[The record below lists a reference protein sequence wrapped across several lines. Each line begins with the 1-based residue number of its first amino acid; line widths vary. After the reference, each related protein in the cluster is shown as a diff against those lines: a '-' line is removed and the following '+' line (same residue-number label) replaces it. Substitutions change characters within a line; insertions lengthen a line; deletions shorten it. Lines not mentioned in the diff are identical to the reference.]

1 MNLMM
6 PEDRFKIISDDYID
20 LIIQYNGNFNILK
33 QYEEYSVHSINPG
46 YAAIYLPVSQIT
58 NQLSQEFGYAGIPK
72 CYSLSSYESLV
83 ASGVT
88 RLRSVPALNL
98 RGEGVLV
105 GFVDT
110 GIDYTNPVFLKEDG
124 TTKIAAIWDQTIES
138 GPYPELRFPAYFG
151 TEYTSEQINQAL
163 NSPDPLEIVPSMDEN
178 GHGTMLAGIA
188 AGSENKRNQFEG
200 VVPDAELLVVKLKQ
214 AKRNLMDYYFIPP
227 DVPCYQETDLNW
239 GVQYLINT
247 ADKLKRPLVVCIAV
261 GTSQGPHGGY
271 GLIGSL
277 LRIVGDCPGV
287 GITIAA
293 GNEAQ
298 ARRHF
303 YSILDLTKTVTV
315 ELNVAP
321 DEYGFTMELW
331 GSPPMIYTIDILS
344 PSGEF
349 IPAIPQG
356 LFETKVV
363 RFIFDQTVLYINY
376 IMIEQDSGKQV
387 IILRFEN
394 PTRGIWRF
402 RVSGKGDIPGDFHIW
417 LPSGDFISNETFFLN
432 SDPYTT
438 ITSPGNNLLPITVTA
453 YNAATGALYPESGKG
468 FSTSNIINPDLSA
481 PGVNVVCPTLN
492 NEFTTIT
499 GTGAAAAH
507 MAGLVAMIFE
517 WGIINENYP
526 RLDTLGA
533 KKFLL
538 RGAERDSD
546 LLYPNQNWGY
556 GIVDIYNSY
565 NIFRTII

>member
-1 MNLMM
+1 MM
-6 PEDRFKIISDDYID
+6 PEDSFKITSNDYMD
-20 LIIQYNGNFNILK
+20 LIIQYNGNLNRLK
-33 QYEEYSVHSINPG
+33 QHEENSVHIINPD
-46 YAAIYLPVSQIT
+46 YAGVYLPISQVT
-58 NQLSQEFGYAGIPK
+58 PQLISDYGYSGIPQ
-72 CYSLSSYESLV
+72 CYSLQSYESLV

-88 RLRSVPALNL
+88 SLRSIPALNL

-138 GPYPELRFPAYFG
+138 GPYPELRFPAYYG
-151 TEYTSEQINQAL
+151 TEYTADQINQAL
-163 NSPDPLEIVPSMDEN
+163 NSTDPLAVVPSMDVN

-188 AGSENKRNQFEG
+188 AGSENKGNQFEG

-214 AKRNLMDYYFIPP
+214 AKKNLTDYYFIPP
-227 DVPCYQETDLNW
+227 DVICYQETDITW

-261 GTSQGPHGGY
+261 GTSQGSHSNN
-271 GLIGSL
+271 GLLPSL
-277 LRIVGDCPGV
+277 LRIVGDCPEV
-287 GITIAA
+287 GITVAA

-298 ARRHF
+298 ARRHY
-303 YSILDLTKTVTV
+303 YSILDLEKTVTV

-331 GSPPMIYTIDILS
+331 GNPPMIYTLDVLS

-349 IPAIPQG
+349 VPSIPQR

-376 IMIEQDSGKQV
+376 IMIEQDTGKQV

-394 PTRGIWRF
+394 PVQGIWRF
-402 RVSGKGDIPGDFHIW
+402 RVTGRGDLPGEFHIW
-417 LPSGDFISNETFFLN
+417 LPSGDFISNDTFFFN
-432 SDPYTT
+432 SNPYTT
-438 ITSPGNNLLPITVTA
+438 ITSPGNSLVPITVTA
-453 YNAATGALYPESGKG
+453 YDAATGALYPQSGKG
-468 FSTSNIINPDLSA
+468 FSTSNIINPDLTA

-507 MAGLVAMIFE
+507 TAGIAAMIFE
-517 WGIINENYP
+517 WGIVNNNYP
-526 RLDTLGA
+526 RLDTVGV

-538 RGAERDSD
+538 RGAKRDRD

-565 NIFRTII
+565 NIFRSII